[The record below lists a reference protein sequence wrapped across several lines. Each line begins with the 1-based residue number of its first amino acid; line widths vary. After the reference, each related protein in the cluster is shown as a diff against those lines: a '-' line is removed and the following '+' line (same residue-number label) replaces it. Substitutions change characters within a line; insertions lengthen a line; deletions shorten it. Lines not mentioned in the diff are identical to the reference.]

1 MKPTRRRFLSGTAV
15 ATVLAT
21 GCVGRGGPGGGDG
34 TVISADGEYD
44 SVPALTGYE
53 VSDAAVRP
61 SVERPDDRDSWG
73 LFVASREAAD
83 EYFGDSD
90 EADESDAEAVRA
102 FVDETDFDAGDRL
115 LYVEAYAPQTC
126 YELRLEGE
134 PRIAEN
140 GLPLVAVRVDRTEPD
155 DAPCGDAVT
164 LVHLLV
170 RLSFDLDAGPTD
182 VVEVRVL
189 TDDGETVDERR
200 VEADARRGGDHS
212 ADPVTSHGGASIA
225 DASSSGSSAVDA
237 LPARCDGPV

>member
-1 MKPTRRRFLSGTAV
+1 MG
-15 ATVLAT
+15 LAT

-34 TVISADGEYD
+34 TATPTDDEKD

-73 LFVASREAAD
+73 LFAASREAAE

-115 LYVEAYAPQTC
+115 LYVDAYAPQTC
-126 YELRLEGE
+126 YELVLEQE
-134 PRIAEN
+134 PQIAEN
-140 GLPLVAVRVDRTEPD
+140 GLPLVVVRVDRTEPD

-170 RLSFDLDAGPTD
+170 RLSFDLDAGPAD
-182 VVEVRVL
+182 VVEVRVVD
-189 TDDGETVDERR
+189 DDGENVDDQR
-200 VEADARRGGDHS
+200 VEAER
-212 ADPVTSHGGASIA
+212 
-225 DASSSGSSAVDA
+225 
-237 LPARCDGPV
+237 

>member
-1 MKPTRRRFLSGTAV
+1 MKPTRRRFLSGTAA

-21 GCVGRGGPGGGDG
+21 GCVGRGVPGGGDG
-34 TVISADGEYD
+34 TVTSTDDENDSA
-44 SVPALTGYE
+44 PALTGYE

-61 SVERPDDRDSWG
+61 SAERPDDQDSWG
-73 LFVASREAAD
+73 LFVAGREAAD
-83 EYFGDSD
+83 QYFSDPD
-90 EADESDAEAVRA
+90 EADESDAETVRA

-126 YELRLEGE
+126 YELALERE
-134 PRIAEN
+134 PRVAEN

-170 RLSFDLDAGPTD
+170 RLSFDLDAGPAD

-189 TDDGETVDERR
+189 DDDGENVDEHR
-200 VEADARRGGDHS
+200 VEAER
-212 ADPVTSHGGASIA
+212 
-225 DASSSGSSAVDA
+225 
-237 LPARCDGPV
+237 